1 MIFQTVVDFLHL
13 LATVSWIGGM
23 IYINVVLMP
32 TLPALGPESRGTLM
46 GAAAKRFAMVSWSSV
61 VVLLLT
67 GLQKTPTGM
76 LFDLSTSYGITLTI
90 KHILVL
96 IMIGGGL
103 FITFVIVPRMT
114 ALAPKPQ
121 EKPTVGFFKT
131 QKQLQIL
138 AVTNM
143 LLGIG
148 VLFCVVLLKV

>member
-46 GAAAKRFAMVSWSSV
+46 QAAAKRFAMVSWSSV

>member
-1 MIFQTVVDFLHL
+1 MIIQTVIDFLHV

-23 IYINVVLMP
+23 IYINAVLMP
-32 TLPALGPESRGTLM
+32 SLSALGPESRGTLM
-46 GAAAKRFAMVSWSSV
+46 QAAAKRFAIVSWSSV

-76 LFDLSTSYGITLTI
+76 LFDMSTSYGITLTI

-96 IMIGGGL
+96 AMICGGL

-121 EKPTVGFFKT
+121 QKPAVEFFKT
-131 QKQLQIL
+131 QKQLQIIAL
-138 AVTNM
+138 TNM
-143 LLGIG
+143 ILGII
-148 VLFCVVLLKV
+148 VLLCVVLLKV